1 MMSFAVMLSDALFL
15 LVVAGIPIFGHVRK
29 VPVFDTFLVGAKEGF
44 GIVVQLIPIL
54 VGMLVG
60 ISMLRASGAFTL
72 LAQWLGPLFHGIGID
87 ADLLPLII
95 TRPFSGAASNAA
107 LVDIIHHHGGDA
119 LISHTAA
126 TMIGSTET
134 TFYIVAVYFAS
145 IQIRKLRHAVVVGL
159 LADAVGIVASVC
171 ICRALLH

>member
-1 MMSFAVMLSDALFL
+1 MASLAVVVSDVFFL
-15 LVVAGIPIFGHVRK
+15 AVVAGIPVFGHWKK

-44 GIVVQLIPIL
+44 EVVVRLIPIL

-60 ISMLRASGAFTL
+60 ISMLRASGAFSL
-72 LAQWLGPLFHGIGID
+72 LTALCGPLLTKLGVS
-87 ADLLPLII
+87 ADLLPLMI

-107 LVDIIHHHGGDA
+107 LVDIINHHGGDA

-134 TFYIVAVYFAS
+134 TFYIVAVYFGCVK
-145 IQIRKLRHAVVVGL
+145 IRRLRHAVVVGL
-159 LADAVGIVASVC
+159 LADAAGIVASIL
-171 ICRALLH
+171 ICRALLS